1 VICDEI
7 KKLHENFV
15 MDQRISCS
23 RRCRSYWFEEEY
35 GVYLIDNG
43 YVPLASSPI
52 AAASTTTTEVPEVVG
67 KIEAQSKT

>member
-1 VICDEI
+1 LDAG
-7 KKLHENFV
+7 
-15 MDQRISCS
+15 
-23 RRCRSYWFEEEY
+23 RCRSYWFEEEY
-35 GVYLIDNG
+35 VVYLIDNG